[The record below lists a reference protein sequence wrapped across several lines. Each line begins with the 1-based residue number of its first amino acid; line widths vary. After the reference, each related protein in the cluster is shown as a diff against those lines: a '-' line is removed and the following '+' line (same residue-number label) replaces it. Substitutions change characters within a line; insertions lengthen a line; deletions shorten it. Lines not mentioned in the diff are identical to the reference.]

1 LWHNQPGVK
10 HLSLAAM
17 LGQILAGLD
26 FLVAINPPSHP
37 RVSDEEDFD
46 DEND

>member
-1 LWHNQPGVK
+1 
-10 HLSLAAM
+10 M

-26 FLVAINPPSHP
+26 FLVAMNQPSHP

-46 DEND
+46 EDFDDEND